1 MPRANPPAYVDCGLA
16 RVRSPCQERE
26 GGTMSDP
33 EVDDR
38 VAIRELLLRY
48 ARGVDARD
56 LALVRSC
63 FVPGAA
69 YRGALATGTI
79 GDALDAL
86 PAAMA
91 RYTATR
97 HSITAQSWEIDGDT
111 ARSSTDCTAQHW
123 LPEGGCRTVSVRY
136 HDELVRGPGGWRI
149 TRRDVEQLRTH
160 VEEDHDA

>member
-1 MPRANPPAYVDCGLA
+1 MTDA
-16 RVRSPCQERE
+16 
-26 GGTMSDP
+26 

-79 GDALDAL
+79 ADALEAL
-86 PAAMA
+86 PAAMS

-97 HSITAQSWEIDGDT
+97 HSITAHSLEIDGDT
-111 ARSSTDCTAQHW
+111 ARSSADCTAQHW
-123 LPEGGCRTVSVRY
+123 LPDGACRTVNVRY

-149 TRRDVEQLRTH
+149 SRRDVEQLRTH
-160 VEEDHDA
+160 VEEDPNA

>member
-1 MPRANPPAYVDCGLA
+1 
-16 RVRSPCQERE
+16 
-26 GGTMSDP
+26 MSDP
-33 EVDDR
+33 QVDDR

-63 FVPGAA
+63 FAPGAA

-97 HSITAQSWEIDGDT
+97 HSITTQSCEIDGDT
-111 ARSSTDCTAQHW
+111 ARSSTD
-123 LPEGGCRTVSVRY
+123 
-136 HDELVRGPGGWRI
+136 
-149 TRRDVEQLRTH
+149 
-160 VEEDHDA
+160 

>member
-1 MPRANPPAYVDCGLA
+1 MTDA
-16 RVRSPCQERE
+16 
-26 GGTMSDP
+26 

-63 FVPGAA
+63 FVPGAV

-79 GDALDAL
+79 ADALEAL
-86 PAAMA
+86 PAAMS

-97 HSITAQSWEIDGDT
+97 HSITAQSLEIAGDT
-111 ARSSTDCTAQHW
+111 ARSSADCTAQHW
-123 LPEGGCRTVSVRY
+123 LPDGACRTVNVCY

-149 TRRDVEQLRTH
+149 SRRDVEQLRTH
-160 VEEDHDA
+160 AEEDPNA